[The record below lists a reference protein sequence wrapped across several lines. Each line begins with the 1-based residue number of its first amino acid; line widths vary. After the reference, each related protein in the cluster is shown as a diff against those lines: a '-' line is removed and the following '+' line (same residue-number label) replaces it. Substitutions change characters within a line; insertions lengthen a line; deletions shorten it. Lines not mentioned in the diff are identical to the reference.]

1 MGAEL
6 NNIPTLDGWVNL
18 TEAAEM
24 LGFTRQHAFKKAHQ
38 ANDGHPSG
46 WKTIRRIGSKPMYV
60 VSTAEI
66 EELLTAR
73 ADKTNLVAGT
83 LSRADRELW
92 LKNHSM
98 KSEEWS
104 DEDIL
109 HAIGAGMA

>member
-24 LGFTRQHAFKKAHQ
+24 LGITRQHAFKKARQ

-46 WKTIRRIGSKPMYV
+46 WKTIRRVGSKPMYV

-66 EELLTAR
+66 AELQAAR
-73 ADKTNLVAGT
+73 TDKTDLMAGT
-83 LSRADRELW
+83 LSRTDRELW
-92 LKNHSM
+92 LRNHRMPESTTD
-98 KSEEWS
+98 
-104 DEDIL
+104 DEIL
-109 HAIGAGMA
+109 MAMGEGIN

>member
-6 NNIPTLDGWVNL
+6 NNIAQLDGWVNL

-24 LGFTRQHAFKKAHQ
+24 LGITRQHAFKKARQ
-38 ANDGHPSG
+38 ANEGHPSG
-46 WKTIRRIGSKPMYV
+46 WKTVRRVGSKPMYV

-66 EELLTAR
+66 EDLQAAR
-73 ADKTNLVAGT
+73 GDRTDLAKGT

-92 LKNHSM
+92 LKNHTM

-109 HAIGAGMA
+109 MAMGSGMS

>member
-24 LGFTRQHAFKKAHQ
+24 LGITRQHAFKKARQ

-60 VSTAEI
+60 VSTTEI
-66 EELLTAR
+66 KELLAAR
-73 ADKTNLVAGT
+73 GEETDLMKGT
-83 LSRADRELW
+83 LSGADREAW
-92 LKNHSM
+92 LKNHTM
-98 KSEEWS
+98 NPEEWS

-109 HAIGAGMA
+109 MAIGSGMS

>member
-6 NNIPTLDGWVNL
+6 NNIPQLDGWVNL

-24 LGFTRQHAFKKAHQ
+24 LGITRQHAFKKVRQ

-46 WKTIRRIGSKPMYV
+46 WRTIRRVGSKPMYV
-60 VSTAEI
+60 ISTAEI
-66 EELLTAR
+66 
-73 ADKTNLVAGT
+73 ADLQSASDSKTDLMKGT

-92 LKNHSM
+92 LRNHRLPDSTT
-98 KSEEWS
+98 

-109 HAIGAGMA
+109 MAMGSGFN